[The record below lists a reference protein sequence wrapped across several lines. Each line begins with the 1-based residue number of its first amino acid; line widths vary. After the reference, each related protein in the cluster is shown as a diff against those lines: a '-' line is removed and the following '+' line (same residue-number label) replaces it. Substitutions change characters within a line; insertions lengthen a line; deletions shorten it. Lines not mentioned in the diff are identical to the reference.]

1 MTNTRL
7 RLFLFT
13 LLAAVALAGCDSV
26 PFMDNTPDYKSASR
40 GKPLEVPPD
49 LTSVSTSDIYSVPGG
64 GATYSQFTEGQAQQA
79 QKPDQILASPDTIK
93 LERAGAQRWLV
104 VQSTPEKVWPVVRE
118 FWTDMGFAIIIEN
131 SKTGVMETEW
141 TDATDIN
148 KGDQNYL
155 DRFQNWMD
163 KLGALNNRIKFR
175 TRLDQ
180 DTENH
185 TTDIYLSHRLFSNVP
200 DDGKVRVTTQ
210 LGVVETG
217 FKHEDFDKNKKLGRD
232 EQAAAEDFDAE
243 MLRRLMVKLGVSE
256 QQSRAIVASQNQEQR
271 ASLTKDKSGNISLAI
286 ADQFDRA
293 WRRVSLSL
301 DRIGFVVEDRDRSR
315 GLFYLRYSNI
325 EGEGNGSKKGFL
337 DKLKFWG
344 DDEKDSQETP
354 ASKPDEKSETKSQ
367 GSSKD
372 KAGAGKQYR
381 LKLESTENGSI
392 LYVTDKNGQ
401 RDNSST
407 ASSILNMLYEQ
418 LK

>member
-13 LLAAVALAGCDSV
+13 LLAATTLAGCDSV
-26 PFMDNTPDYKSASR
+26 PFMDNAPDYKSASR

-49 LTSVSTSDIYSVPGG
+49 LTSVSTSDVYAVPGG

-118 FWTDMGFAIIIEN
+118 FWTDMGFAIIVEN

-217 FKHEDFDKNKKLGRD
+217 FKHEDFDKNKKVSKD

-256 QQSRAIVASQNQEQR
+256 QQSRAIIANQNQDQR
-271 ASLTKDKSGNISLAI
+271 ASLTKDKGGNISLAL

-325 EGEGNGSKKGFL
+325 EGEGNGSKKGLL

-344 DDEKDSQETP
+344 DDEKDSKEQP
-354 ASKPDEKSETKSQ
+354 SSKSDEKSETKPQ
-367 GSSKD
+367 DSSKD

-381 LKLESTENGSI
+381 LKLESTENGSV

>member
-1 MTNTRL
+1 MTDNRL

-13 LLAAVALAGCDSV
+13 LLAATTLAGCDSV

-49 LTSVSTSDIYSVPGG
+49 LTSVSTSDVYTVPGG

-118 FWTDMGFAIIIEN
+118 FWTDMGFAIIVEN

-217 FKHEDFDKNKKLGRD
+217 FKHEDFDKSKKVSKD

-271 ASLTKDKSGNISLAI
+271 ASLTKDKSGNISLAL

-325 EGEGNGSKKGFL
+325 EGEGNGSKKGLL

-344 DDEKDSQETP
+344 DDEKDSKEQP
-354 ASKPDEKSETKSQ
+354 ASKPDEKSETKPLD
-367 GSSKD
+367 SSKD

-381 LKLESTENGSI
+381 LKLESTENSSI

>member
-7 RLFLFT
+7 RLFLLT
-13 LLAAVALAGCDSV
+13 LLSAITLAGCDSV
-26 PFMDNTPDYKSASR
+26 PFLDNSPDYKSASR

-79 QKPDQILASPDTIK
+79 QKSDQILASPDTIK

-118 FWTDMGFAIIIEN
+118 FWTDMGFAIIVEN
-131 SKTGVMETEW
+131 TKTGVMETEW

-200 DDGKVRVTTQ
+200 DDGKVRVKTPY
-210 LGVVETG
+210 GEVETG
-217 FKHEDFDKNKKLGRD
+217 YKHEDFDKNKKTSKD
-232 EQAAAEDFDAE
+232 EQAAAEDLDAE

-256 QQSRAIVASQNQEQR
+256 QQSRSIIANQNEEKR
-271 ASLTKDKSGNISLAI
+271 AAMKKDNGGNISLVLV
-286 ADQFDRA
+286 DQFDRA
-293 WRRVSLSL
+293 WRRVGLSL

-315 GLFYLRYSNI
+315 GLFYLRYSSI
-325 EGEGNGSKKGFL
+325 EGEGNGSKKGLL

-344 DDEKDSQETP
+344 DDEKS
-354 ASKPDEKSETKSQ
+354 SDEKSETKPQ
-367 GSSKD
+367 DSSKD

-381 LKLESTENGSI
+381 LKLEGAENGSI

-401 RDNSST
+401 RDNSPT